1 MSTAYE
7 ESERP
12 LSEAIETPSGK
23 NTGTENF
30 PVGSWLLPARLRPH
44 VATFYAFARAAD
56 DIADNGDLEPA
67 EKVARLA
74 AFDAAL
80 IGEASDD
87 PALEKAIKM
96 RQSLAETGVTNRHCR
111 DVLIAFTEDATKT
124 RYADWSEL
132 ARYCSYSASPV
143 GRYVLDLHGEP
154 PEIYAISDP
163 LCDALQVI
171 NHLQD
176 CADDYRVL
184 DRVYL
189 PQDWMA
195 DAGVTVHDL
204 DAPAA
209 KPGLRRVLDQ
219 CLDLVEEWLA
229 AASLFPASCRD
240 VRLGMETAA
249 ILSLAKRLTTELR
262 RRDPLAEPVKLGRPS
277 FLMTAGTGAASLLIR
292 RLVQRPRRLKG
303 PTPRPDETK

>member
-1 MSTAYE
+1 M
-7 ESERP
+7 
-12 LSEAIETPSGK
+12 SEAIETPSGK

-56 DIADNGDLEPA
+56 DIADNGDLTPDD
-67 EKVARLA
+67 KVARLA
-74 AFDAAL
+74 AFDAVLTGDAP
-80 IGEASDD
+80 ED
-87 PALEKAIKM
+87 PALEKAVRM

-124 RYADWSEL
+124 RYANWSEL

-154 PEIYAISDP
+154 PEIYVVSDP

-195 DAGVTVHDL
+195 DAGVTVRDL
-204 DAPAA
+204 DAPFA

-219 CLDLVEEWLA
+219 CLDLVEEWLDT
-229 AASLFPASCRD
+229 ASLLPAGCRD

-249 ILSLAKRLTTELR
+249 ILSLAKRLTAELR
-262 RRDPLAEPVKLGRPS
+262 RRDPLAEPVKLGKPS
-277 FLMTAGTGAASLLIR
+277 FLMTAGTGAAGLLFR
-292 RLVQRPRRLKG
+292 RLMRRPQRLVG
-303 PTPRPDETK
+303 PAPNPGEPK